1 MSRYPSSDIDL
12 AFVAPDSVPAG
23 AIRDTIA
30 ASARELLAGV
40 RLFDVFRSDA
50 LEPGTRSLAFTLR
63 LQAPDR
69 TLTDDDVAT
78 MRSRVIAAVESAH
91 GATLRT

>member
-1 MSRYPSSDIDL
+1 MSGCSTSS
-12 AFVAPDSVPAG
+12 AAMRSSPAPVAS
-23 AIRDTIA
+23 
-30 ASARELLAGV
+30 
-40 RLFDVFRSDA
+40 
-50 LEPGTRSLAFTLR
+50 FTLR

-78 MRSRVIAAVESAH
+78 MRSRVIAAVEAAH

>member
-1 MSRYPSSDIDL
+1 M
-12 AFVAPDSVPAG
+12 APDAVPAG

-30 ASARELLAGV
+30 TSARDLLADV

-63 LQAPDR
+63 LQAADR

-78 MRSRVIAAVESAH
+78 MRARVIAAVESAH
-91 GATLRT
+91 GAALRS